1 MAIDATPGS
10 PTANSYVSIAG
21 ATVYLAERLHVE
33 PWYQHLPTT
42 EGYGSLAHLR
52 EAALIWATSLI
63 DSQVRW
69 LGQPTFEGQ
78 ALAWPMTGYVDT
90 WGNPVD
96 DATIPANIQRAT
108 AYYALALLRDTTEA
122 PGATTS
128 AVRRKKIGALEI
140 EYQQQTSTTLPKAAH
155 LAIPSEVRAL
165 LAPYGYLRGG
175 VTIPLLRT

>member
-10 PTANSYVSIAG
+10 PTANSYCTTQQ
-21 ATVYLAERLHVE
+21 ATAYLAERLHVE
-33 PWYQHLPTT
+33 PWYQQLPTT

-52 EAALIWATSLI
+52 EASLIWATSLI
-63 DSQVRW
+63 DTQVRW
-69 LGQPTFEGQ
+69 LGQPTYAGQ
-78 ALAWPMTGYVDT
+78 ALAWPMTGYSDAS
-90 WGNPVD
+90 GHPVD
-96 DATIPANIQRAT
+96 ETTIPANIQRAT

-122 PGATTS
+122 PGATTAS
-128 AVRRKKIGALEI
+128 VRRKKIGALEI
-140 EYQQQTSTTLPKAAH
+140 EYQQQSTTTLPRAAH